1 MVLQGGEVTARGNK
15 AELADHKAL
24 AAAMM
29 G

>member
-1 MVLQGGEVTARGNK
+1 TARGNK